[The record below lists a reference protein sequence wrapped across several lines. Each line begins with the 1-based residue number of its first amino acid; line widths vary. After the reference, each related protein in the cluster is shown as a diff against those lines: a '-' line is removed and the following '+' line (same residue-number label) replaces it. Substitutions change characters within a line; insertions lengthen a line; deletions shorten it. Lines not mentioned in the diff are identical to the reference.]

1 MFKSVLKFMILFI
14 ITSIFAAASAS
25 TAYIITKK
33 VMNKNT
39 AAPPSLS
46 ASDAEYVMA
55 EAPDTPDIT
64 SFDFYLVKLDGNNLE
79 VYAMHGNN
87 LEFLYS
93 TSIYAADLG
102 EQDLKLLSDGVK
114 LKDSSALTEFMENY
128 TS

>member
-1 MFKSVLKFMILFI
+1 MFKSVLKFTTLFI
-14 ITSIFAAASAS
+14 ITSIFAAAAAS

-39 AAPPSLS
+39 TAPPEPPVSN
-46 ASDAEYVMA
+46 AEYVMA
-55 EAPDTPDIT
+55 EAPDKPDT
-64 SFDFYLVKLDGNNLE
+64 AGFDFYLVKLDGNNLE

-87 LEFLYS
+87 LEFLYN
-93 TSIYAADLG
+93 TAIYAADLG